1 MQEPIICFNR
11 VPYSGA
17 WFLFALKVCMF
28 ICSKARG
35 KYVNYAKSQ
44 GTYVENITAFLV
56 LNICG
61 AEPSAPFYVVLNGE
75 GS

>member
-1 MQEPIICFNR
+1 
-11 VPYSGA
+11 
-17 WFLFALKVCMF
+17 MF